1 MGKPSLLVAVAILVV
16 FLWLFVPFN
25 LLNQHLPWHREPV
38 KPQEQTASPPP
49 RPEKPEKEERLSAK
63 VEVPFRKEEGIVTFR
78 LSDLKEKL
86 RIDYEYDA
94 REGVLTI
101 RQGKVQLTMLREA
114 PVLSRNGVYL
124 PVEAYPIIRKGEIR
138 IPAVVVEEGLGR
150 QVEIREDRA
159 LIEQNASVPA
169 MAETGRRE
177 IPKGDARALIDYLS
191 FLDTPIQGA
200 RVSTKNSHLPGA
212 PRPYRNGVHEGLDY
226 FSWTSG
232 ISIDSRTPV
241 LAVADGVV
249 VRADHDYQEMSEAE
263 RNRYLSIGVQNEGQ
277 TPQYILDKMR
287 GRSVWIQHEKGV
299 LSRYCHLSSIQGDI
313 TVGKRV
319 KKGEVIGY
327 VGNSGTSDGVKRSN
341 AGMHL
346 HLDLLIYGEWLWEG
360 FTPAE
365 RRHILQSVLD
375 R

>member
-1 MGKPSLLVAVAILVV
+1 
-16 FLWLFVPFN
+16 
-25 LLNQHLPWHREPV
+25 
-38 KPQEQTASPPP
+38 
-49 RPEKPEKEERLSAK
+49 
-63 VEVPFRKEEGIVTFR
+63 
-78 LSDLKEKL
+78 
-86 RIDYEYDA
+86 
-94 REGVLTI
+94 
-101 RQGKVQLTMLREA
+101 
-114 PVLSRNGVYL
+114 
-124 PVEAYPIIRKGEIR
+124 
-138 IPAVVVEEGLGR
+138 
-150 QVEIREDRA
+150 
-159 LIEQNASVPA
+159 

-200 RVSTKNSHLPGA
+200 RVSTKDSHLPGA

>member
-1 MGKPSLLVAVAILVV
+1 MGRPTLLVAVAILSV

-25 LLNQHLPWHREPV
+25 LLNQHLPWLRAPE
-38 KPQEQTASPPP
+38 KPQEQTASPPS
-49 RPEKPEKEERLSAK
+49 RPEPPKKTEKLSAK
-63 VEVPFRKEEGIVTFR
+63 VEVPFRKEDGVITFK

-86 RIDYEYDA
+86 RIDYDYDA
-94 REGVLTI
+94 KEGLLTI
-101 RQGKVQLTMLREA
+101 RQGKVHLTMLREA

-138 IPAVVVEEGLGR
+138 IPSVVVEEGLGR
-150 QVEIREDRA
+150 QVEIREEYA

-169 MAETGRRE
+169 MAEPKRLE
-177 IPKGDARALIDYLS
+177 IPKGDARGLIDYLS

-200 RVSTKNSHLPGA
+200 RVSTKDSHLPGA

-226 FSWTSG
+226 YSWTSR

-241 LAVADGVV
+241 IAVADGVV

-263 RNRYLSIGVQNEGQ
+263 RNRYLQIGFQNGGQ

-299 LSRYCHLSSIQGDI
+299 LSRYCHLSRIHGDI
-313 TVGKRV
+313 TVGKKV
-319 KKGEVIGY
+319 KKGEVVGY
-327 VGNSGTSDGVKRSN
+327 VGNSGTSDGAKRSN
-341 AGMHL
+341 SGMHL
-346 HLDLLIYGEWLWEG
+346 HLDLFIYGEWLWDD